1 MNNDVPTDALK
12 TFQLN
17 INTFIDC
24 YPKFLTALSID
35 FHMSFV
41 ADTKYEQ
48 DDNESI
54 RKTLLRD
61 VITKP
66 CHTSQKEA
74 VPPQNTSIPVDRVF
88 SNF

>member
-1 MNNDVPTDALK
+1 
-12 TFQLN
+12 
-17 INTFIDC
+17 
-24 YPKFLTALSID
+24 
-35 FHMSFV
+35 MSFV

-54 RKTLLRD
+54 RKTLPRD
-61 VITKP
+61 VITKR